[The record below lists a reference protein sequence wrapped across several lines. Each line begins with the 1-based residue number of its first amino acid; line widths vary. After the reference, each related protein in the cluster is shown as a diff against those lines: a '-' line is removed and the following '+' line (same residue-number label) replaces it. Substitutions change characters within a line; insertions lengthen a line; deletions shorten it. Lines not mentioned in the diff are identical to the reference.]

1 MPRCRIDTTI
11 QRHTVD
17 GFDFPLGAYPI
28 EPMTSRAGYTL
39 HFESAD
45 ADDTNDEAGQLEQWP
60 DRYVFDIVIKATRV
74 ESLCRSLFSMLP
86 GRVYPILDV
95 LGNDAYREADPYVA
109 YDLIGQEHF
118 TEALRRYRGWFYE
131 DGLVGFGVMSDEP
144 FIYIFIDE
152 HKIVTVR
159 VEASLKP
166 KVESIL
172 AAFDLHEVDQIA
184 GADAAL
190 HEHRGVLDCPTDRPD
205 LLCPE
210 EIIEELRDSWGLQL
224 NIDVDRNLD
233 EFGNALGF
241 TPWRCLVRVLESPSA
256 EIRYAE
262 VFLIADCYSAAVR
275 QACEAV
281 EDLIEDEEQA
291 AIEADRS
298 GGRMKDRRADRPKRN
313 RSGDDAEKTRQAA
326 SGSPSDEPDPFD
338 ELENDPIPLDDLGND
353 LDDIPDVD
361 ALFCD
366 RVTEADFEDAVPDGR
381 GKNAPLNAERVI
393 FTRWLE

>member
-11 QRHTVD
+11 QRHAVD
-17 GFDFPLGAYPI
+17 GFDFPLGTYPI
-28 EPMTSRAGYTL
+28 EPMTFRVGYTL

-45 ADDTNDEAGQLEQWP
+45 ADDNDDTGQLEQWP

-159 VEASLKP
+159 VEASLKA

-241 TPWRCLVRVLESPSA
+241 TPWRCLVRVLDSPSA

-275 QACEAV
+275 QAGEAV
-281 EDLIEDEEQA
+281 EDLIDEEGDA
-291 AIEADRS
+291 KDKEDRLSSSRGKPRRGSRPSRARGDADSDADKDADADEA
-298 GGRMKDRRADRPKRN
+298 N
-313 RSGDDAEKTRQAA
+313 
-326 SGSPSDEPDPFD
+326 PFD
-338 ELENDPIPLDDLGND
+338 EFESDPAPLDNADDDDDLP
-353 LDDIPDVD
+353 DID

-366 RVTEADFEDAVPDGR
+366 RVSEADFEQAIPDNR
-381 GKNAPLNAERVI
+381 GKNVPLNAERVI

>member
-17 GFDFPLGAYPI
+17 GFDFPLGTYPI
-28 EPMTSRAGYTL
+28 EPMAFRAGYTL

-45 ADDTNDEAGQLEQWP
+45 ADDNDDTGQLEQWP

-224 NIDVDRNLD
+224 NIDIDRNLD

-241 TPWRCLVRVLESPSA
+241 TPWRCLVRVLDSPSA

-262 VFLIADCYSAAVR
+262 VFLIADCYSGAVR

-281 EDLIEDEEQA
+281 EDLID
-291 AIEADRS
+291 
-298 GGRMKDRRADRPKRN
+298 
-313 RSGDDAEKTRQAA
+313 DDAAKTDEGRLG
-326 SGSPSDEPDPFD
+326 SGRTKPRRSPRPSHLRSEPDADADQANPFD
-338 ELENDPIPLDDLGND
+338 DLDLELEPETEPLDDAGDND
-353 LDDIPDVD
+353 DDTPDID

-366 RVTEADFEDAVPDGR
+366 RVSESDFEQAIPDSR
-381 GKNAPLNAERVI
+381 GKNVPLNADRII